1 MSKTRLK
8 EAIKEIEEIHEK
20 KGYVLNEEINE
31 IIGGGLDVEE
41 IVVLYEK
48 LSEDGVEFFESRK
61 KAELKIKAKNKR
73 EKKEEEKKKKLF
85 KTKVKYDDP
94 VRMYLR
100 EMGKVSLLDRE
111 GEIRIAKQIE
121 SGNNMVLN
129 TLFNLPLLTRE
140 LENFVE
146 KLEIDE
152 IKLNRIV
159 KMDTGGLHPHVIGKR
174 KKDKYLKL
182 MKETIKLRTK
192 REELQDRLSKRISSR
207 KKENAEKKLQEIE
220 KQLERSH
227 RKLTLTKG
235 QVERIVDKIRELN
248 QQLKT
253 LHKQIDE
260 YEKFAGMNY
269 TEINAAVRVLR
280 GGSKKKKQE
289 LRKKTDWNLEN
300 LKDFQKKIKELRS
313 EIREI
318 ENEHCVE
325 CEAVRDAVKKI
336 RKGEMIAERARQ
348 EMIEANVR
356 LVISIAKRYTNRG
369 LEFLDLIQEGNSGLM
384 RAVEKFNYRKGY
396 KFSTYATWWIR
407 QAITRAIADQART
420 IRVPVHMIEAINK
433 VSRTRRELQ
442 QTYGRVPTPEEV
454 AKELRFPVKKVKS
467 IIKASKEPISLDR
480 PVGDDDDSKLSDFL
494 EDADSISPDRSAAHS
509 MLSDR
514 VAKVL
519 ATLTPREEK
528 VIRLRFGLGDG
539 TPRTLEEVGKIFK
552 VTRERVRQIEAK
564 ALRKLTHPS
573 RSRKLQGYID
583 V

>member
-1 MSKTRLK
+1 MSKTRLNK
-8 EAIKEIEEIHEK
+8 AIRKIEEIHEK
-20 KGYVLNEEINE
+20 KGFILNEEINE
-31 IIGGGLDVEE
+31 IIGGGLGVDE
-41 IVVLYEK
+41 IVMLYER
-48 LSEDGVEFFESRK
+48 LSEDGMEFFESRK
-61 KAELKIKAKNKR
+61 KAALKLKAKDKR
-73 EKKEEEKKKKLF
+73 KKKEDDKKKKLF
-85 KTKVKYDDP
+85 KSKVKYDDP

-129 TLFNLPLLTRE
+129 TLFSMPMLTVE
-140 LENFVE
+140 LERFVE
-146 KLEIDE
+146 KLETE
-152 IKLNRIV
+152 EMKLNKII

-182 MKETIKLRTK
+182 MKETIKLRKK
-192 REELQDRLSKRISSR
+192 REDLQGRLKKRLTR
-207 KKENAEKKLQEIE
+207 KKKEEAEKKLESIN
-220 KQLERSH
+220 KRLKANH
-227 RKLTLTKG
+227 KKLNLHKD
-235 QVERIVDKIRELN
+235 QVERIVERLREVN
-248 QQLKT
+248 KHLKT
-253 LHKQIDE
+253 LNRQIEE
-260 YEKFAGMNY
+260 YEKFAGMDY
-269 TEINAAVRVLR
+269 TEINSAVKILK
-280 GGSKKKKQE
+280 GKGKKKQQ
-289 LRKKTDWNLEN
+289 LKKKINWNLEN
-300 LKDFQKKIKELRS
+300 LKDFQKKIRDLRS
-313 EIREI
+313 EIRQI

-325 CEAVRDAVKKI
+325 CEPLSDAVKKI

-442 QTYGRVPTPEEV
+442 QTYGRIPTPEEV

-494 EDADSISPDRSAAHS
+494 EDSESISPDRSAAHS

-564 ALRKLTHPS
+564 ALRKLMHPS

>member
-1 MSKTRLK
+1 MSKTRFN
-8 EAIKEIEEIHEK
+8 EAISKIEKIHDK
-20 KGYVLNEEINE
+20 KGFILNEEINE
-31 IIGGGLDVEE
+31 IIGGGLNVEE
-41 IVVLYEK
+41 IVMLYER
-48 LSEDGVEFFESRK
+48 LSEGGVEFFESEK
-61 KAELKIKAKNKR
+61 KAKMKIKAKKKKK
-73 EKKEEEKKKKLF
+73 KKEEEKKKKLF

-100 EMGKVSLLDRE
+100 EMGKVSLLNRE

-121 SGNNMVLN
+121 SGNNMVLA
-129 TLFNLPLLTRE
+129 TLFNLPLLNRE
-140 LENFVE
+140 LEIYVE
-146 KLEIDE
+146 KLENEE
-152 IKLNRIV
+152 IKLNKII

-174 KKDKYLKL
+174 KKDKYVKL
-182 MKETIKLRTK
+182 MKDTIKFRKKAEDLKARLR
-192 REELQDRLSKRISSR
+192 KRISR
-207 KKENAEKKLQEIE
+207 KKKEEAEKKLEEIN
-220 KQLERSH
+220 KKLMANQK
-227 RKLTLTKG
+227 KLTLNKD
-235 QVERIVDKIRELN
+235 QVERIVDHLRGLYGE
-248 QQLKT
+248 LKT
-253 LHKQIDE
+253 LHRRIEE
-260 YEKFAGMNY
+260 YEKFAGMDY
-269 TEINAAVRVLR
+269 TEINSAVKILK
-280 GGSKKKKQE
+280 GKGKKKKELQE
-289 LRKKTDWNLEN
+289 KTDWNLEN
-300 LKDFQKKIKELRS
+300 LKDFQKKIRDLRS
-313 EIREI
+313 EIRQI
-318 ENEHCVE
+318 ENDNFVE
-325 CEAVRDAVKKI
+325 YESLKKAVKKI

-454 AKELRFPVKKVKS
+454 ARELRFPVKKVKS

-494 EDADSISPDRSAAHS
+494 EDSESISPDRSAAHS

-564 ALRKLTHPS
+564 ALRKLMHPS

>member
-1 MSKTRLK
+1 MSKTRLN
-8 EAIKEIEEIHEK
+8 EAIRKIEEIHDK
-20 KGYVLNEEINE
+20 KGFILNEEINE
-31 IIGGGLDVEE
+31 IIGGGLDVDE
-41 IVVLYEK
+41 IVMLYER
-48 LSEDGVEFFESRK
+48 LSEDGVEFFESERKASLKLRAKQKRK
-61 KAELKIKAKNKR
+61 K
-73 EKKEEEKKKKLF
+73 KEDEKKKKLF
-85 KTKVKYDDP
+85 KSKVKYDDP

-121 SGNNMVLN
+121 SGNNMVLK
-129 TLFNLPLLTRE
+129 TLFSMPLLTRE
-140 LENFVE
+140 LEIFVE
-146 KLEIDE
+146 KLENDDIR
-152 IKLNRIV
+152 LNKII

-182 MKETIKLRTK
+182 MKETIKLRRK
-192 REELQDRLSKRISSR
+192 REDLEEQLKKRLTR
-207 KKENAEKKLQEIE
+207 KKKADAEKKLESIN
-220 KQLERSH
+220 KQLRANH
-227 RKLTLTKG
+227 KKLNLHKD
-235 QVERIVDKIRELN
+235 QVERIVEWLREVN
-248 QQLKT
+248 KQLKA
-253 LHKQIDE
+253 LNRQIEE
-260 YEKFAGMNY
+260 YEKFAGMDY
-269 TEINAAVRVLR
+269 SEINSAVRILKGR
-280 GGSKKKKQE
+280 GKKKKQLKE
-289 LRKKTDWNLEN
+289 KTDWNLEN
-300 LKDFQKKIKELRS
+300 LKDFQKKIRDLRS
-313 EIREI
+313 EIRSM

-325 CEAVRDAVKKI
+325 CEALRDAVKKI
-336 RKGEMIAERARQ
+336 RKGETVAERARQ

-494 EDADSISPDRSAAHS
+494 EDSDSISPDRSAAHS

-564 ALRKLTHPS
+564 ALRKLMHPS

>member
-1 MSKTRLK
+1 MSKTRLN
-8 EAIKEIEEIHEK
+8 EAIRKIEEIHDK
-20 KGYVLNEEINE
+20 KGFILNEEINE
-31 IIGGGLDVEE
+31 IIGGGLNVDE
-41 IVVLYEK
+41 IVMLYER
-48 LSEDGVEFFESRK
+48 LSEDGVEFFESKRKASLKLKAKQKRK
-61 KAELKIKAKNKR
+61 K
-73 EKKEEEKKKKLF
+73 KEDEKKKKLF
-85 KTKVKYDDP
+85 KSKVKYDDP

-121 SGNNMVLN
+121 SGNNMVLK
-129 TLFNLPLLTRE
+129 TLFSMPLLTRE
-140 LENFVE
+140 LEIYVQ
-146 KLEIDE
+146 KLENDE
-152 IKLNRIV
+152 IRLNKII

-182 MKETIKLRTK
+182 MKETIKLRRK
-192 REELQDRLSKRISSR
+192 REDLEEQLKKRLT
-207 KKENAEKKLQEIE
+207 KKKKADAEKKLESIN
-220 KQLERSH
+220 K
-227 RKLTLTKG
+227 KLRANHKKLNLHKD
-235 QVERIVDKIRELN
+235 QVERIVERLREVN
-248 QQLKT
+248 KQLKA
-253 LHKQIDE
+253 LNRQIEE
-260 YEKFAGMNY
+260 YEKFAGMDY
-269 TEINAAVRVLR
+269 SEINSAIRILKGKGR
-280 GGSKKKKQE
+280 KKKQLKE
-289 LRKKTDWNLEN
+289 KTDWNLEN
-300 LKDFQKKIKELRS
+300 LKDFQKKIRDLRS
-313 EIREI
+313 EIRSM

-325 CEAVRDAVKKI
+325 CEALRDAVKKI
-336 RKGEMIAERARQ
+336 RKGETVAERARQ

-494 EDADSISPDRSAAHS
+494 EDSDSISPDRSAAHS

-564 ALRKLTHPS
+564 ALRKLMHPS